1 MSANL
6 TAEPPAK
13 SRSNATRADI
23 RIGVS
28 GWTYTPWRGNF
39 YPEGL
44 RQADELA
51 YASRNFP
58 AIEINGTFYGLQV
71 PTSFL
76 DWKSATPDGFV
87 FAIKGSRFITHILRL
102 KGVETPLAN
111 FFASGVL
118 ALGPKLGPILWQFPP
133 FFRYDS
139 ERFETF
145 LALLPHDGAAAARLA
160 ARHDSRLRAQPWLDT
175 AGVGR
180 IRHAVEIRHE
190 SFRDPAFID
199 QLRRHD
205 VALVTADTVEWPLL
219 MDLTADFVYCR
230 LHGSIELYNSG
241 YSPAELDRWAARM
254 DAWANGRP
262 MRDGNFVTAPLDDGR
277 RRDVFLFFDNT
288 DKLKA
293 PGDAE
298 GLMRRLNVEANGTPW
313 PEASPRRGR
322 SASA

>member
-1 MSANL
+1 M
-6 TAEPPAK
+6 EKPA
-13 SRSNATRADI
+13 RIRRAAARADI

-28 GWTYTPWRGNF
+28 GWTYPPWRGNF

-51 YASRNFP
+51 YAGRQFP

-71 PTSFL
+71 PKSFL
-76 DWKSATPDGFV
+76 DWKAATPGGFV

-102 KGVETPLAN
+102 KDVDTPLAN

-118 ALGPKLGPILWQFPP
+118 ALGDKLGPILWQFPP
-133 FFRYDS
+133 FFRYDA
-139 ERFETF
+139 ERFEAF
-145 LALLPHDGAAAARLA
+145 LSRLPHDGAAAAHLA
-160 ARHDSRLRAQPWLDT
+160 ARHDTRLRADPWLDAT
-175 AGVGR
+175 DVGAV
-180 IRHAVEIRHE
+180 RHAVEIRNE
-190 SFRDPAFID
+190 SFRDPAFIE
-199 QLRRHD
+199 QLRRYD

-219 MDLTADFVYCR
+219 MDLTADFAYCR
-230 LHGSIELYNSG
+230 LHGSVELYNSG
-241 YSPAELDRWAARM
+241 YSPSELDRWAARI

-262 MRDGNFVTAPLDDGR
+262 MRDGNFVTRPLDDGR

-293 PGDAE
+293 PGDAR
-298 GLMRRLNVEANGTPW
+298 GLMRRLNVEAKGKPW
-313 PEASPRRGR
+313 SQAISMGAR